1 LEAGCLLLPGIS
13 AVSVNAWNAKDRGT
27 PITPEEAVYLI
38 LGMGTE
44 TTVVLIQNP
53 QVVYTVLYTEQTNEI
68 ESMIEARWY

>member
-1 LEAGCLLLPGIS
+1 MEP
-13 AVSVNAWNAKDRGT
+13 

-44 TTVVLIQNP
+44 TTVVLLQNP

-68 ESMIEARWY
+68 DSTIEAKWY